1 MRPLRWTLCVALL
14 ALTGALSAQQEPMQ
28 PLSEEAMADTR
39 INEPM
44 AAEDRDEI
52 SKDEI
57 EELQQYLRDQQLEEQ
72 GITPP
77 RQRRQERQ
85 QGLTPFQRNFRDALM
100 RATRE
105 NRPPQ

>member
-1 MRPLRWTLCVALL
+1 MRLLRCTLGVALL
-14 ALTGALSAQQEPMQ
+14 MVAGTLPAQQEALQ
-28 PLSEEAMADTR
+28 PLTEEAMADTR

-44 AAEDRDEI
+44 AAQDRDEM

-57 EELQQYLRDQQLEEQ
+57 EELQQYLRNQRLEEP
-72 GITPP
+72 GATPP
-77 RQRRQERQ
+77 RQRRQNQQ
-85 QGLTPFQRNFRDALM
+85 QGLTPFQRNFRDALL